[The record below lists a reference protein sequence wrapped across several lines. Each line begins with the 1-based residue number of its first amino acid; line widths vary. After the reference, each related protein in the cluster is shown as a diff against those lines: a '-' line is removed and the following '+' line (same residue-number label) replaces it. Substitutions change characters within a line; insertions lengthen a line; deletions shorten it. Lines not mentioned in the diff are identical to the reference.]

1 MPSKTDLKYSGG
13 AMTLHWLIALAVI
26 FMLFWGRYMTDLPK
40 GSFERLEA
48 FQLHQ
53 SIGLTI
59 LMLTLIHI
67 IWRLKHPV
75 PPQPAGLKAW
85 EATLR
90 RATHVGFYV
99 LLIIIPLSGWS
110 VASTSS
116 LGVPIEYFGQFDWPF
131 ISFLTNIENKQDVHE
146 AFEKVHEYLGWG
158 MIALLVL
165 HLAGIFKHTFI
176 LKDALWRRM
185 VPGK

>member
-1 MPSKTDLKYSGG
+1 MTKKIDVKYSIV
-13 AMTLHWLIALAVI
+13 AMILHWLIALAVI

-59 LMLTLIHI
+59 LMLTLLRIV
-67 IWRLKHPV
+67 WRLRHPV
-75 PPQPAGLKAW
+75 PPKPEGLGAW

-90 RATHVGFYV
+90 KGTHIGFYS

-116 LGVPIEYFGQFDWPF
+116 LEVPIEYFGQFDWPF
-131 ISFLTNIENKQDVHE
+131 ISFLTNIENKQDIHE
-146 AFEKVHEYLGWG
+146 AFEEVHKYLGWG
-158 MIALLVL
+158 MIALITL
-165 HLAGIFKHTFI
+165 HLAGILKHTFI
-176 LKDALWRRM
+176 LKDTLWRRM

>member
-1 MPSKTDLKYSGG
+1 MPSKADLKYSSI
-13 AMTLHWLIALAVI
+13 AITLHWLIALAVI
-26 FMLFWGRYMTDLPK
+26 FMLVWGRYMTDLPK
-40 GSFERLEA
+40 GSFDRLEA

-59 LMLTLIHI
+59 LILTIIRI
-67 IWRLKHPV
+67 IWRLRNPV
-75 PPQPAGLKAW
+75 PPQPEGLKPW
-85 EATLR
+85 EETLR
-90 RATHVGFYV
+90 KTTHIGFYV

-176 LKDALWRRM
+176 LKDALLKRM